1 MPAVETAAL
10 SSGLRDARRPWME
23 APCSEDFPLST
34 ENDVTDLDWL
44 LNLGESLDTPR
55 NIAAINR

>member
-1 MPAVETAAL
+1 
-10 SSGLRDARRPWME
+10 ME